1 MIREVSGDILLTKA
15 EAFAHGV
22 APNDSFATGLAH
34 SLREQWPGMY
44 KDFRHYCQTQ
54 HPKSGGAWIWSG
66 PGGKRIVNL
75 MTQEAAYGHGEKPGR
90 ATLESVN
97 HTLRELKKLIE
108 HEKLTSVA
116 LPRLA
121 TGVGGLKWDDVKPL
135 IQKHLGDVGIPILVY
150 SEFHAGVAADEK
162 L

>member
-1 MIREVSGDILLTKA
+1 MIHEVSGDILLTKA
-15 EAFAHGV
+15 EAIVHGV

-90 ATLESVN
+90 ATLENVN

-108 HEKLTSVA
+108 HEKLNSIA

-135 IQKHLGDVGIPILVY
+135 IQKHLGDVNIPILVY
-150 SEFHAGVAADEK
+150 SEFHAGIAAEEK

>member
-1 MIREVSGDILLTKA
+1 MIREVSGDILLSKA
-15 EAFAHGV
+15 DAIAHGV
-22 APNDSFATGLAH
+22 APNDAFATGLAH
-34 SLREQWPGMY
+34 SLREQWPSMY

-66 PGGKRIVNL
+66 PGKRIINL
-75 MTQEAAYGHGEKPGR
+75 LTQESAYDHGAKAGR
-90 ATLESVN
+90 ATIENVN

-121 TGVGGLKWDDVKPL
+121 TGVGGLKWEDVNPL
-135 IQKHLGDVGIPILVY
+135 IHKHLGDLGIPIIVY
-150 SEFHAGVAADEK
+150 SEFHAAVAADEK

>member
-15 EAFAHGV
+15 DAIAHGV
-22 APNDSFATGLAH
+22 APNDGFATGLAH

-54 HPKSGGAWIWSG
+54 HPKAGGAWIWSG
-66 PGGKRIVNL
+66 PGGKRIINL
-75 MTQEAAYGHGEKPGR
+75 LSQEGAYDHGAKAGR
-90 ATLESVN
+90 ATVENVN
-97 HTLRELKKLIE
+97 HALRELKMLIE

-121 TGVGGLKWDDVKPL
+121 TGVGGLKWDEVKPL
-135 IQKHLGDVGIPILVY
+135 IQKHLGDAGVPIIVY

>member
-1 MIREVSGDILLTKA
+1 
-15 EAFAHGV
+15 
-22 APNDSFATGLAH
+22 
-34 SLREQWPGMY
+34 MY

-66 PGGKRIVNL
+66 PGKRIINL
-75 MTQEAAYGHGEKPGR
+75 LTQEGAYDHGAKAGR
-90 ATLESVN
+90 ATLENVN

-108 HEKLTSVA
+108 HEKLTSIA

-121 TGVGGLKWDDVKPL
+121 TGVGGLKWEDVKPL
-135 IQKHLGDVGIPILVY
+135 IEKHLGDSGIPIIVY

-162 L
+162 I